1 MLGEGEK
8 SYQIHPHV
16 TFKPFLSYRYF
27 MHLRWLGVKQKF
39 WRSSYFIW
47 VGSGRAFDKSL
58 MGYVD
63 PNIGFC
69 SPLCIVGCFT
79 SDDPTGTT
87 GPLSSGE
94 MRLCWASCGYRA
106 EYFCEK
112 SDMQLSMHDF
122 HYNSLEQQYTIN
134 IHRRKAYT
142 IVLGRRQVCFPKIHI
157 PHPYI

>member
-1 MLGEGEK
+1 MINRLPNHRIKSNKGRLMLGEGEK
-8 SYQIHPHV
+8 SYQIQPHV

-27 MHLRWLGVKQKF
+27 MHLHWLGVKQKF

-112 SDMQLSMHDF
+112 SDM
-122 HYNSLEQQYTIN
+122 
-134 IHRRKAYT
+134 
-142 IVLGRRQVCFPKIHI
+142 
-157 PHPYI
+157 